1 MHVQLEF
8 RARWGNCQSGH
19 WSSQKFFASFAT
31 LSGIWIGSSTASGRI
46 SSSPLPLIKGSR
58 VKGFGNVVGN
68 ILPYSTVL
76 TRFEDDM
83 RHLSSLLFR
92 DHHYLT
98 SLGEIRMVNI
108 PPPDIETANITQ
120 SWVGL

>member
-1 MHVQLEF
+1 MDWVEH
-8 RARWGNCQSGH
+8 CK
-19 WSSQKFFASFAT
+19 WSHFIVAT
-31 LSGIWIGSSTASGRI
+31 TSR
-46 SSSPLPLIKGSR
+46 SPDLIKGSR
-58 VKGFGNVVGN
+58 VKGFGNVVRN
-68 ILPYSTVL
+68 ILPSSTVL